1 MHDELDTRNGN
12 AVAKSFVTGG
22 VGSAF
27 DICPAIGETLEPFA
41 LQWCQSADEVCA
53 RHILLRH
60 QILTATTV
68 VATLRSERCTAWAV
82 ITELSLTEYFCLIY
96 KISGILVLPGTLS
109 ADNIIA
115 LENVHAL
122 SAEHCMVIGS
132 SQSISD
138 VLLIPNSVAAILRLT
153 VYGIACDTEDRLL
166 FNKGNIVATRT
177 IPSGHGRADFMGAG
191 ISGVDAV
198 IFIDQRLMS
207 MFLRTECPSDILAA
221 FHDLATLVVQA
232 QNARNHI
239 RAALGA
245 FQSGGNLRLIT
256 NAACFAALACGEAR
270 SDEGLLFHPRL

>member
-60 QILTATTV
+60 QILTATTI

-96 KISGILVLPGTLS
+96 KISGILVLSGTLG

-138 VLLIPNSVAAILRLT
+138 VLLIPNSVAAILGLA
-153 VYGIACDTEDRLL
+153 VDGIACDTEDWLL
-166 FNKGNIVATRT
+166 LHQWDIVSTRT

-191 ISGVDAV
+191 I
-198 IFIDQRLMS
+198 
-207 MFLRTECPSDILAA
+207 P
-221 FHDLATLVVQA
+221 
-232 QNARNHI
+232 
-239 RAALGA
+239 
-245 FQSGGNLRLIT
+245 
-256 NAACFAALACGEAR
+256 
-270 SDEGLLFHPRL
+270 

>member
-82 ITELSLTEYFCLIY
+82 VTELSLTEYFCLIY
-96 KISGILVLPGTLS
+96 KISGILVLSGTLG

-115 LENVHAL
+115 LEDVHTL
-122 SAEHCMVIGS
+122 SAEDGVVIGS

-138 VLLIPNSVAAILRLT
+138 VLLIPNSVAAVLRLA
-153 VYGIACDTEDRLL
+153 VDGIACDTEDRLL
-166 FNKGNIVATRT
+166 FNKGDIVAART
-177 IPSGHGRADFMGAG
+177 IPSGHGRADFVWT
-191 ISGVDAV
+191 GV
-198 IFIDQRLMS
+198 
-207 MFLRTECPSDILAA
+207 P
-221 FHDLATLVVQA
+221 
-232 QNARNHI
+232 
-239 RAALGA
+239 
-245 FQSGGNLRLIT
+245 
-256 NAACFAALACGEAR
+256 
-270 SDEGLLFHPRL
+270 